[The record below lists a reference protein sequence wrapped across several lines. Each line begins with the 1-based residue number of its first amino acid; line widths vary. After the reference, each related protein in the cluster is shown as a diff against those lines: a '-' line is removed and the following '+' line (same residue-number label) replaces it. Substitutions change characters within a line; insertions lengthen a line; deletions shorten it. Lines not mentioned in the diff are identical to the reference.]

1 MHVRCFVYTND
12 QHMCQPVLSSASS
25 SYPAILCFP
34 APVVIASF
42 FTTREM
48 AMLTRVHTGT
58 RYPHIL
64 NHISVYTIPS
74 IDEVLDLYHESQS
87 STDHVPSK
95 PSVSPPHRAQHKEDN
110 QSIVAS
116 IARAYAGTNGPEVIG
131 PGSQLYNVSNAHS
144 SSLPPN
150 LSTDSLA
157 SSSPHAKPTIYRKD
171 SWDSGSESDDSVYLS
186 TILEEPEPPEME
198 ANTDIV
204 KPVFRARRQRDILG
218 TSELKAKMR
227 QSGYP

>member
-25 SYPAILCFP
+25 SYPAILRFP
-34 APVVIASF
+34 APVVITSF

-48 AMLTRVHTGT
+48 AMLTRVHIGT

-150 LSTDSLA
+150 SSTDSLA
-157 SSSPHAKPTIYRKD
+157 SSSPHAKPIIYRKD

-186 TILEEPEPPEME
+186 TILEEPEPPEVE
-198 ANTDIV
+198 ADTDIV

-227 QSGYP
+227 QNGYP

>member
-1 MHVRCFVYTND
+1 MTTNSGSWGRTGPVGAEDDIVVSTVRGD
-12 QHMCQPVLSSASS
+12 
-25 SYPAILCFP
+25 I
-34 APVVIASF
+34 
-42 FTTREM
+42 R
-48 AMLTRVHTGT
+48 GT

-150 LSTDSLA
+150 SSTDSLA
-157 SSSPHAKPTIYRKD
+157 SSSPHAKPIIYRKD

-186 TILEEPEPPEME
+186 TILEEPEPPEVE
-198 ANTDIV
+198 ADTDIV

-227 QSGYP
+227 QNGYP